1 VRAGATLLFDS
12 DPPAEEAETV
22 LKASAFIDA
31 LRVPRTGKGAAKTA
45 TTDAS
50 AANKGCA
57 GKRILL
63 IDHQVPPAFRTRHAG
78 SRFFGSACPV
88 QTSTSLPN
96 VTLYVCIAGG
106 H

>member
-1 VRAGATLLFDS
+1 MTYAWLQVRAGATLLFDS

-31 LRVPRTGKGAAKTA
+31 LRVPRTAKTA
-45 TTDAS
+45 AKAFNDAGA

-63 IDHQVPPAFRTRHAG
+63 IDHQVSRSRLVCRIPLPPTRPR
-78 SRFFGSACPV
+78 SSSC
-88 QTSTSLPN
+88 S
-96 VTLYVCIAGG
+96 
-106 H
+106 